1 MAKPFIAAY
10 KAGSKSVD
18 RFIEKDQIIYWYRP
32 TLKSANCDSTDNT
45 MKPVN
50 NPSENF
56 FQGRPNG
63 ADTLSDSVFVVAL
76 LKEPGTVQ
84 VASGSNSKTL
94 TAQAGANAWAV
105 SMGTG
110 KQTFSLTRGGNTVLS
125 GTSPKDI
132 SADCICGIY
141 NFNAYVGTL
150 PAGKPDALR
159 SPDAFQG
166 FKSGLPPGACQP
178 APSLGSAAIAG
189 PAPTGVAPVSNSSS
203 SSSNGSSNGSSI
215 ITIAPVETPNPHP
228 SVASSEPS
236 SSSSTKQSPTTSTS
250 AMTTT
255 TTGAVGGSKTITA
268 LSQLSPT
275 NCLQKGQVWAGPA
288 GSDPAARC
296 DGA

>member
-18 RFIEKDQIIYWYRP
+18 RYIEKDQIIYWYRP

-45 MKPVN
+45 MKQVS

-56 FQGRPNG
+56 VQGRPNG

-76 LKEPGTVQ
+76 LKEPGTVK
-84 VASGSNSKTL
+84 VSSGSNSKMFE
-94 TAQAGANAWAV
+94 AQAGANAWAV
-105 SMGTG
+105 DMGTG

-150 PAGKPDALR
+150 PAGESDALR
-159 SPDAFQG
+159 LPAAFQG

-178 APSLGSAAIAG
+178 TPSLGSAAIAG
-189 PAPTGVAPVSNSSS
+189 PESSGVAPVSNSS
-203 SSSNGSSNGSSI
+203 I
-215 ITIAPVETPNPHP
+215 ITITPVETPTPHP

-236 SSSSTKQSPTTSTS
+236 SSTSTTQSATTSTS
-250 AMTTT
+250 APTTT
-255 TTGAVGGSKTITA
+255 TACAVGGSGTITA
-268 LSQLSPT
+268 LSQLFPT

-288 GSDPAARC
+288 GSDPAVRC